1 MDTVDSAITKS
12 VRRLEVFTGAGR
24 RRTWSDEDK
33 ARVVAEIETSGDS
46 VSGVARRH
54 GLSPQQLFGWR
65 RQVREAQAVVSKDD
79 EPRFV
84 PAVVDAAPSD
94 TAGSRQRKTTR
105 RHWDEPLAGTIAR
118 NALPRNRFPA
128 SSIASAGHFQIP
140 NQRLGNSSRTTKQRS
155 RGTSGTSGNDQ
166 RYESAACDVP
176 KLAPR
181 HKRPQRFPRRWGRFL
196 FVVPAVSPW
205 LVFL

>member
-1 MDTVDSAITKS
+1 MDTVDSAIS
-12 VRRLEVFTGAGR
+12 RPVRRLEVFTGAGR

-94 TAGSRQRKTTR
+94 TAGPRQRKTTR
-105 RHWDEPLAGTIAR
+105 RHWDEPLAGTIEVAIDGVMVR
-118 NALPRNRFPA
+118 IGPGAPADTIAVVLRALK
-128 SSIASAGHFQIP
+128 AG
-140 NQRLGNSSRTTKQRS
+140 
-155 RGTSGTSGNDQ
+155 
-166 RYESAACDVP
+166 A
-176 KLAPR
+176 
-181 HKRPQRFPRRWGRFL
+181 
-196 FVVPAVSPW
+196 
-205 LVFL
+205 